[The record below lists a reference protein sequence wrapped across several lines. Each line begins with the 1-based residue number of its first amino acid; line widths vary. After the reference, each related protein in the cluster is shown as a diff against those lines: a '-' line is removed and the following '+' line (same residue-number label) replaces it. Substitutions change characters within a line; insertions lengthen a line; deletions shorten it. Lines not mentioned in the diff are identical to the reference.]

1 MTARKLAHNTLWNL
15 AGQVLPLFLAV
26 AVIPLLIKG
35 MGVSRYGFL
44 TLAWVLI
51 GYAGLFDFGISRAMT
66 RLVAKHFAEGDDAG
80 ALEIAG
86 AGSSF
91 MVLFGSVVG
100 TLLFL
105 AAPAIVDHWLKVPP
119 EILGEAVNSLRVL
132 AFSVPVVLLTGAYRG
147 ILEAHQEFKR
157 LTMIR
162 LLMGALTYLGPLA
175 ALAISARLEVVVG
188 TIVVM
193 RFVANYLHARLCRQ
207 AVGFVFRWKM
217 PDRVSTR
224 RLFALGGWMSVS
236 NIVSPIMS
244 YMDRFILGGLVAI
257 ELVAYYATPYD
268 MITKVMVFPTAFM
281 VALFPV
287 LAGMSGDLVKVR
299 QTYTTT
305 VRILFILMWP
315 FSFGAIVLAYPVMH
329 LWLGATFA
337 EHSAP
342 VLQLL
347 AIGVFANTLAQAP
360 ANLIQSIGQPKW
372 MAITHLIELP
382 LFLLAIY
389 FFTMHFG
396 LRGTAFA
403 WAMRMS
409 LDAVILFVMAG
420 KKLVKPDF
428 SRGGLILTAV
438 ISGAALLAGFAPY
451 SMVQSLAVCAVGLV
465 GFVVLSWCF
474 LLTAED
480 KQVFLKLKRLS
491 SRSAT

>member
-15 AGQVLPLFLAV
+15 AGQVLPLVLAV
-26 AVIPLLIKG
+26 AVIPLLVKG
-35 MGVSRYGFL
+35 MGVPRYGFL

-66 RLVAKHFAEGDDAG
+66 RLVAKHFAEGDNRG

-91 MVLFGSVVG
+91 MVLFGTVIGS
-100 TLLFL
+100 LLFL
-105 AAPAIVDHWLKVPP
+105 ASPFIVDRWLKVPP

-147 ILEAHQEFKR
+147 ILEAHQQFKR

-162 LLMGALTYLGPLA
+162 LLMGVLTYLGPLA
-175 ALAISARLEVVVG
+175 ALLFSQRLEVVVG

-193 RFVANYLHARLCRQ
+193 RFVANFLHARLCRQ
-207 AVGFVFRWKM
+207 AVGFVFRFAM
-217 PDRVSTR
+217 PDQTSTR

-268 MITKVMVFPTAFM
+268 MITKVMVFPQAFM

-287 LAGMSGDLVKVR
+287 LAGMSGDLVAVR

-305 VRILFILMWP
+305 LRILFILMWP
-315 FSFGAIVLAYPVMH
+315 ISFGAIVLAYPVMH

-382 LFLLAIY
+382 LFLFAIW
-389 FFTMHFG
+389 FFTKHFG
-396 LRGTAFA
+396 LSGTAFA
-403 WAMRMS
+403 WAARMV
-409 LDAVILFVMAG
+409 LDAAILFVLAG
-420 KKLVKPDF
+420 SKLAKPNF
-428 SRGGLILTAV
+428 SRSGLALTGLIGTA
-438 ISGAALLAGFAPY
+438 GLLAGFAPY
-451 SMVQSLAVCAVGLV
+451 STAQAVAVFAAGLA
-465 GFVVLSWCF
+465 GFLVLSWCC
-474 LLTAED
+474 LLTADD
-480 KQVFLKLKRLS
+480 KQVFLKLKRRAA
-491 SRSAT
+491 RSAT